1 MSIYLSDFLER
12 GGELPKVVEHN
23 CEAIRQL
30 DLYTQG
36 ARETARPILASE
48 ESRGFPQRGG
58 QRVRRLATV

>member
-36 ARETARPILASE
+36 ARETARLALSMLSLSGVAE
-48 ESRGFPQRGG
+48 ARAR
-58 QRVRRLATV
+58 